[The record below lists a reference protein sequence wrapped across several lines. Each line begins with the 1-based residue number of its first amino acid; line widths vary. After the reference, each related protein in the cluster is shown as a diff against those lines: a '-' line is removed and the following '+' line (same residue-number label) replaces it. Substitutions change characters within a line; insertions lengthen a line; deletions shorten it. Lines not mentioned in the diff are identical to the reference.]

1 MFKIKRRNALI
12 GSLVLVLCFISY
24 LNYAINK
31 YSLLETSTEFEKYE
45 VNKLAEID
53 LEEVM
58 SGDTALEENNSGE
71 MAFPVLDQGSVG
83 NEETAVVDSSGNA
96 VKEVVQ
102 ETAATIQSNIMHQK
116 NIKRVNYF
124 IEARLNTGIEREKMI
139 SLLNE
144 IINNQMTD
152 ETNRKAAG
160 DAKMKLIDTMNKE
173 KIIENL
179 IKAKGFEDALVFIT
193 DNSVNVIVEI
203 EKLTDSD
210 MAKILDIVLRETNVP
225 IDNVKVLNK
234 F

>member
-31 YSLLETSTEFEKYE
+31 YSLLETSSEFERYE

-58 SGDTALEENNSGE
+58 SGDAAVEETTNGE
-71 MAFPVLDQGSVG
+71 MVFPVLDQEKSSED
-83 NEETAVVDSSGNA
+83 NMAVVDSSGNA
-96 VKEVVQ
+96 VNEVIQ
-102 ETAATIQSNIMHQK
+102 ETAATIQGNITQQK
-116 NIKRVNYF
+116 NIKRANYF
-124 IEARLNTGIEREKMI
+124 IEARLNTSIEREKMI

-144 IINNQMTD
+144 IINNQMSD
-152 ETNRKAAG
+152 ETNRKTAG

-225 IDNVKVLNK
+225 FDNIKVLNK

>member
-1 MFKIKRRNALI
+1 MFKIKRRSALI

-31 YSLLETSTEFEKYE
+31 YSLLETSAEFEKYE

-58 SGDTALEENNSGE
+58 SSNAGLKEKDSGE
-71 MAFPVLDQGSVG
+71 MAFPVLDQGSTKNV
-83 NEETAVVDSSGNA
+83 ETAVVDSSGNA

-102 ETAATIQSNIMHQK
+102 ETAAAIQSNIMQQK
-116 NIKRVNYF
+116 NIKRANYF
-124 IEARLNTGIEREKMI
+124 IEARLNNGIEREKMI

-152 ETNRKAAG
+152 EANRKAAG

>member
-31 YSLLETSTEFEKYE
+31 YSLLETSSEFERYE
-45 VNKLAEID
+45 INKLAEID
-53 LEEVM
+53 PEEVM
-58 SGDTALEENNSGE
+58 SENATDEKTASGE
-71 MAFPVLDQGSVG
+71 MTFPVLDQDK
-83 NEETAVVDSSGNA
+83 NDKENMAVVDSSNNA
-96 VKEVVQ
+96 VDEVIQ
-102 ETAATIQSNIMHQK
+102 ETAAAIQGNITQQK
-116 NIKRVNYF
+116 NIKRANYF
-124 IEARLNTGIEREKMI
+124 IEARLNTSIEREKMI

-144 IINNQMTD
+144 IINNQMSD
-152 ETNRKAAG
+152 ETNRKTAG

-193 DNSVNVIVEI
+193 DNSVNVIVET

-210 MAKILDIVLRETNVP
+210 MAKILDIVMRETNVP
-225 IDNVKVLNK
+225 FNNVKVLNK

>member
-58 SGDTALEENNSGE
+58 SGDTALEENNSEE
-71 MAFPVLDQGSVG
+71 MAFPVLDQGSAG
-83 NEETAVVDSSGNA
+83 DEETAVVDSSGNA

-102 ETAATIQSNIMHQK
+102 ETAATIQSNIMQQK

>member
-31 YSLLETSTEFEKYE
+31 YSLLETSSEFERYE

-58 SGDTALEENNSGE
+58 NGDAAVEETTNGE
-71 MAFPVLDQGSVG
+71 MVFPVLDQEKSSED
-83 NEETAVVDSSGNA
+83 NMAVVDSSGNA
-96 VKEVVQ
+96 VNEVIQ
-102 ETAATIQSNIMHQK
+102 ETAATIQGNITQQK
-116 NIKRVNYF
+116 NIKRANYF
-124 IEARLNTGIEREKMI
+124 IEARLNTSIEREKMI

-144 IINNQMTD
+144 IINNQMSD
-152 ETNRKAAG
+152 ETNRKTAG

-225 IDNVKVLNK
+225 FDNIKVLNK

>member
-1 MFKIKRRNALI
+1 MFKIKRRNALV

-53 LEEVM
+53 LEQVM
-58 SGDTALEENNSGE
+58 SEDAEVEETTSKE
-71 MAFPVLDQGSVG
+71 MTFPILDQEKVDDM
-83 NEETAVVDSSGNA
+83 AVVDSSGNA
-96 VKEVVQ
+96 VTEVIQ
-102 ETAATIQSNIMHQK
+102 ETAATIQGNITQQK
-116 NIKRVNYF
+116 NIKRANYF
-124 IEARLNTGIEREKMI
+124 IEARLNTSIEREKMI

-144 IINNQMTD
+144 IINNQMAD
-152 ETNRKAAG
+152 ETNRKTAG

-225 IDNVKVLNK
+225 FDNIKVLNK